1 MFRTGNLIFFAA
13 LALML
18 AACASAGDQD
28 LQVTDVWARPGLADG
43 NSAIFFVIENPGADD
58 TLLAA
63 SSDVAA
69 AVELH
74 KTSMHDGVMKME
86 HQLSVPVPKGETVFK
101 PGDLHVMLIGLN
113 KDLVVGDEFG
123 LTLTFSLAG
132 EKTLN
137 VPVREP

>member
-28 LQVTDVWARPGLADG
+28 LQVTDIWARPGLADG
-43 NSAIFFVIENPGADD
+43 NSAIFFVIENPGSDD

-74 KTSMHDGVMKME
+74 KTSMQDGVMKME

-113 KDLVVGDEFG
+113 EDLVVGDEFG
-123 LTLTFSLAG
+123 LTLTFSSAG

-137 VPVREP
+137 VSVREP